1 MKARFTVRTVLLHIT
16 LVVVGVSLSLA
27 NEVIPIGT
35 ILKDAE
41 SYNLR
46 VVTLEGTVRDVKP
59 YKPYFQPFRCGAGV
73 CYGAYTF
80 MLVDEGGSL
89 EVEHPVLDKTPS
101 IKVPEVSEGERVIIE
116 AQILAPGPY
125 IELSKG
131 ITQERK
137 TTHAVVRNIRRL

>member
-1 MKARFTVRTVLLHIT
+1 MLAQISARTVLFQIA
-16 LVVVGVSLSLA
+16 LVVASAAFALA
-27 NEVIPIGT
+27 GEVIPIGM
-35 ILKDAE
+35 ILKNPEA
-41 SYNLR
+41 YNLR
-46 VVTLEGTVRDVKP
+46 VVTLEGTVHDVKP
-59 YKPYFQPFRCGAGV
+59 YKPYFQPFRCGVGV

-125 IELSKG
+125 IEHSQG
-131 ITQERK
+131 MTQERK
-137 TTHAVVRNIRRL
+137 TTHAVVKNIRRP

>member
-1 MKARFTVRTVLLHIT
+1 MAQFSARKVLLHII
-16 LVVVGVSLSLA
+16 LIAAGVALA
-27 NEVIPIGT
+27 SAEDVISIGT
-35 ILKDAE
+35 ILKNPE

-59 YKPYFQPFRCGAGV
+59 YKPYFQPFRCEAGV

-89 EVEHPVLDKTPS
+89 EVEHPVLSKTPGA
-101 IKVPEVSEGERVIIE
+101 KVPEVSEGERVIIE

-125 IELSKG
+125 IEHSKG

-137 TTHAVVRNIRRL
+137 TTHAVVKNIRRP